1 MSRYVKVQGQ
11 HFTPWTGVFKELLD
25 FRTVVGNIIHM
36 RNCRRMTF
44 FYLTEGCWFPFKS
57 WQKQM
62 MRKSTLIEITHKY
75 PLHMTAVPILNP
87 TQPLY
92 NGIIS
97 LEGFPGSAQI
107 GKVKLI
113 PTTIPHT
120 DYGQKLYHE
129 LFNKLQRW
137 ERWSYERGVYRT
149 KYFQLLCVHQAPYIP
164 WQNQLAEHPE
174 SSASQQILCS
184 SSLENL
190 IKVWSTP
197 VLGLGAI
204 FNSIRV
210 YHFQSDTDSLE
221 ACTVLWLDGI
231 PPCFLS
237 WVTTSTA
244 AA

>member
-1 MSRYVKVQGQ
+1 MSRHVKVQGQ

-62 MRKSTLIEITHKY
+62 MRKSTLIEITHKH
-75 PLHMTAVPILNP
+75 PLHMTAVSIPNP

-113 PTTIPHT
+113 PTTIPHA
-120 DYGQKLYHE
+120 DYGQKFTMSYLTNCRDEKDDRTSVVFTE
-129 LFNKLQRW
+129 L
-137 ERWSYERGVYRT
+137 
-149 KYFQLLCVHQAPYIP
+149 
-164 WQNQLAEHPE
+164 
-174 SSASQQILCS
+174 
-184 SSLENL
+184 
-190 IKVWSTP
+190 
-197 VLGLGAI
+197 
-204 FNSIRV
+204 SI
-210 YHFQSDTDSLE
+210 SNCC
-221 ACTVLWLDGI
+221 ACTKLRTYPGRISWPSTLRALPANRFSAPHLWRI
-231 PPCFLS
+231 S
-237 WVTTSTA
+237 
-244 AA
+244 